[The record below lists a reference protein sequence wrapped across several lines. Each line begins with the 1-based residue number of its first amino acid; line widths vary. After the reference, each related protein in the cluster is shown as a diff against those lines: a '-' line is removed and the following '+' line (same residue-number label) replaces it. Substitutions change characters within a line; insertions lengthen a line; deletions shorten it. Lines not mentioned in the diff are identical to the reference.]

1 MSRMRQPCSF
11 CDMEKSAP
19 DIDLIHKIIYKEE
32 GAEDIKFEMIT
43 PGQLDDY
50 VGNSEALII
59 DLREPEEFVQR
70 HIRGAVNIPY
80 ERFQERIMFPMDM
93 ELILYCERG
102 SISISAARELSE
114 KGYRVKTVVG
124 GIHAYRGLNTVTDFN
139 F

>member
-1 MSRMRQPCSF
+1 M
-11 CDMEKSAP
+11 
-19 DIDLIHKIIYKEE
+19 
-32 GAEDIKFEMIT
+32 KFEMIT

-50 VGNSEALII
+50 VGNSGALII

-80 ERFQERIMFPMDM
+80 ERFQKRMMFPMDM

-124 GIHAYRGLNTVTDFN
+124 GLHAYRGFNIVTDFN

>member
-1 MSRMRQPCSF
+1 M
-11 CDMEKSAP
+11 
-19 DIDLIHKIIYKEE
+19 
-32 GAEDIKFEMIT
+32 KFEMIT